1 MKMLITVDGKPYH
14 VEVQILG
21 EDSATP
27 AVAAAPSTAIAAPSS
42 PAASEPP
49 TPGGGGGG
57 GGDVESPIAGNV
69 LEVLVK
75 AGDTVKVN
83 DTLIV
88 LEAMKMESNV
98 ASPYAGTVKS
108 VNVKAGE
115 AVTAHHVL
123 VSF

>member
-14 VEVQILG
+14 VEVQILD
-21 EDSATP
+21 EDGATP
-27 AVAAAPSTAIAAPSS
+27 AVSAVPSTAVAAPSM
-42 PAASEPP
+42 PAASE
-49 TPGGGGGG
+49 TAASGS
-57 GGDVESPIAGNV
+57 DVESPIAGNV

-98 ASPYAGTVKS
+98 ASPYAGTIKS
-108 VNVKAGE
+108 VNVKAGD

>member
-1 MKMLITVDGKPYH
+1 MKMLITVDGKSYN
-14 VEVQILG
+14 VQVQVLDDASG
-21 EDSATP
+21 NLP
-27 AVAAAPSTAIAAPSS
+27 AAAAVPAAS
-42 PAASEPP
+42 PAAASS
-49 TPGGGGGG
+49 G

-75 AGDTVKVN
+75 PGDVVSVN

-98 ASPYAGTVKS
+98 ASPFAGTVGT
-108 VNVKAGE
+108 VHVKPGD
-115 AVTAHHVL
+115 AVTASDVL